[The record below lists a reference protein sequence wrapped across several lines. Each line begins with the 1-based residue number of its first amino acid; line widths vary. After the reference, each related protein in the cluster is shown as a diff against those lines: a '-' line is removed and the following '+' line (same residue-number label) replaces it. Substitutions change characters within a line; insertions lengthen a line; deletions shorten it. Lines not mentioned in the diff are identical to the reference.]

1 MKTCFV
7 KAPCSL
13 DNIQYMDS
21 PDPSLSYGQVLV
33 RWHASSL
40 NYHDYIVVS
49 GMKPVAGDGIIPMS
63 DGAGE
68 VVAVGEGVSRWAV
81 GDKVMSLFFPDW
93 IDGAG
98 TPETIARI
106 PGDTSQGYASELCAV
121 DEHSLTRMP
130 EGYSYAEAAT
140 LPCAGLTA
148 WRSLFADCDLQF
160 GDKVLIEGSGGFSI
174 FALQFAKAAG
184 ATVFATSSSNEKLE
198 RMKALGADVLVNY
211 KETPEWGQKV
221 YELSGGGVDHAL
233 DVGGSTLNQSITA
246 CRIGGNVSSVGILEG
261 FGAEVNLSLMIHRQI
276 QIKTVMVG
284 NRKMQEDMVKAIDAS
299 GIKPVIDSTYKL
311 TELADAFRHQIAGKH
326 FGKIVV
332 EY

>member
-1 MKTCFV
+1 MKACFV

-13 DNIQYMDS
+13 ESFQYIDL
-21 PDPSLSYGQVLV
+21 PDPTPASNQVLV

-49 GMKPVAGDGIIPMS
+49 GIKPTKGEGIVPMS

-68 VVAVGEGVSRWAV
+68 VVAVGSNVKKWAV

-98 TPETIARI
+98 TPETIAKI
-106 PGDTSQGYASELCAV
+106 PGDSCDGYGAELCAV
-121 DEHSLTRMP
+121 DEHSLTLMP
-130 EGYSYAEAAT
+130 EGYSYTEAAT
-140 LPCAGLTA
+140 LPCAALTA
-148 WRSLFADCDLQF
+148 WRSLFADFDLQF
-160 GDKVLIEGSGGFSI
+160 GDKVLLEGSGGFSI

-198 RMKALGADVLVNY
+198 RMKALGADVLINY

-284 NRKMQEDMVKAIDAS
+284 NRRMQEDMVKAINAS

-311 TELADAFRHQIAGKH
+311 SELADAFRHQIAGKH